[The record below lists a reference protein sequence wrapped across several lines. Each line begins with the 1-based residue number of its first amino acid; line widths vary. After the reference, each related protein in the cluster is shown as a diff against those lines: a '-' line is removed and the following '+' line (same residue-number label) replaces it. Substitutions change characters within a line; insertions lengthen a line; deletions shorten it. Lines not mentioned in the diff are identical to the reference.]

1 MHLLPP
7 LDQRCWIPWK
17 GRSQIPIFT
26 HNWSHTRP
34 ILAATMSWSEHKT
47 APSYAVTSFHSFRMA
62 TERIHLLHWSWQLKQ
77 WQPCK
82 SGASERGLTQNQK
95 GRGHKRQ
102 LGYSRFGK
110 EVQMRQNGLR
120 KLNQGKNREEKSMF
134 LAVCHWHNK
143 LCIDI
148 SMFL

>member
-62 TERIHLLHWSWQLKQ
+62 TEWIYLLHWSWQLKQ

-95 GRGHKRQ
+95 GREVYWAQETAWVQQVWKR
-102 LGYSRFGK
+102 GADETKWSEKIKSRQ
-110 EVQMRQNGLR
+110 EQRR
-120 KLNQGKNREEKSMF
+120 KINVPGSLP
-134 LAVCHWHNK
+134 LAQ
-143 LCIDI
+143 
-148 SMFL
+148 